1 MPLSLTL
8 SLLAAVLVLALFLRV
23 EYRLWREAT
32 ERERFMLALKE
43 ASTPARM
50 DPEDMLRLRR
60 LRAPFWAVW
69 RWLLDLWRAPSF
81 SRRGSRRR
89 Q

>member
-1 MPLSLTL
+1 MPLTLTL
-8 SLLAAVLVLALFLRV
+8 ALLAAVLVLGLFLRV

-50 DPEDMLRLRR
+50 DP
-60 LRAPFWAVW
+60 
-69 RWLLDLWRAPSF
+69 
-81 SRRGSRRR
+81 
-89 Q
+89 

>member
-1 MPLSLTL
+1 MPLTLTL
-8 SLLAAVLVLALFLRV
+8 SLLAAALVLGLFLQV

-32 ERERFMLALKE
+32 ERERFILALKE

-69 RWLLDLWRAPSF
+69 RWLLDLWRQPSF
-81 SRRGSRRR
+81 SRRGSRRH
-89 Q
+89 

>member
-8 SLLAAVLVLALFLRV
+8 SLLAAVLVLGLFLRV

-69 RWLLDLWRAPSF
+69 RWLLDLWREPSF
-81 SRRGSRRR
+81 SRGSRRR